1 MRILVNGRPA
11 EGIDP
16 ADRGLQYG
24 DGLFETIAV
33 IGGRPRFI
41 DWHFERLAEGAR
53 RLGFPAP
60 DLDEIRSEI
69 ALASD
74 APREV
79 VKLIV
84 TRGTGERGY
93 RPPRAPR
100 PTRIVMTSAWP
111 DWPASLWTAG
121 VSVGW
126 CRTRYGRNKALA
138 GIKHLNRLEQV
149 LARAEWEDG
158 ALDEGLML
166 DDRNHVISATQANLV
181 AHIEGRWSTP
191 ALDECGVA
199 GVMRR
204 AFCHWADERG
214 VKVLERAVS
223 KTDLEGATAL
233 VLTNALIGA
242 WPARELAGRPLEGDP
257 LVAEFNAWLARQ

>member
-1 MRILVNGRPA
+1 M
-11 EGIDP
+11 
-16 ADRGLQYG
+16 
-24 DGLFETIAV
+24 

-111 DWPASLWTAG
+111 DWPASLWSAG

-126 CRTRYGRNKALA
+126 CRTRFGRNKALA

-166 DDRNHVISATQANLV
+166 DDRNHVISAHAGKPRSHASRAAG
-181 AHIEGRWSTP
+181 AHPRS
-191 ALDECGVA
+191 
-199 GVMRR
+199 
-204 AFCHWADERG
+204 
-214 VKVLERAVS
+214 
-223 KTDLEGATAL
+223 
-233 VLTNALIGA
+233 TNAGL
-242 WPARELAGRPLEGDP
+242 PASCAGRSAIGPMS
-257 LVAEFNAWLARQ
+257 AAIKCANAQFRSRIWRAQRRSS